1 MKITNVRTIC
11 LKYNY
16 KKPIM
21 YALGTTK
28 SRQCVIVLIDTD
40 EKITGIGEAAYFGGP
55 TISTKTIIEKELKPE
70 LMGED
75 PFKVERIWKK
85 LFSTSYYH
93 GRRGLVLTCIG
104 AIDIALWDI
113 IGKYCHLPVY
123 KLCGGYRDKILAY
136 ASGGIY
142 QEGKGIQELVKEVQ
156 GYVEKGFKA
165 VKMKVGRNKNLPLSP
180 LEVITDNQG
189 TISLEED
196 LERVRAVRKAIGK
209 DIYLMV
215 DANSSWTPSIAI
227 QMGREFEKLGI
238 YWLEEPVQT
247 DDIRGSK
254 QVAEAL
260 DLQIAGYESEQ
271 GLFGYRELI
280 VRQAVD
286 IVQPDPTWVGGF
298 SEAKKIAHL
307 AQAYGMLCIPHSWNS
322 GVSVKI
328 NSHFIASI
336 SNSQM
341 IELDRNFNPL
351 RDELL
356 LDPIEIDKEGYYH
369 LSEKPGF
376 GIEFNENILKKYTV
390 ED

>member
-1 MKITNVRTIC
+1 MD
-11 LKYNY
+11 
-16 KKPIM
+16 
-21 YALGTTK
+21 ALSTTD

-40 EKITGIGEAAYFGGP
+40 EKICGIGEAAYFGGP
-55 TISTKTIIEKELKPE
+55 TISTKTIIEKELKPQ
-70 LMGED
+70 LIGED
-75 PFKVERIWKK
+75 PFKVEKIWKK
-85 LFSTSYYH
+85 LFSTSYHH
-93 GRRGLVLTCIG
+93 GRRGLVLTSIG
-104 AIDIALWDI
+104 AIDVALWDI

-136 ASGGIY
+136 ASGGYY
-142 QEGKGIQELVKEVQ
+142 QEGKSIQELIKEVQ

-165 VKMKVGRNKNLPLSP
+165 VKMKVGRNKNIPLSF
-180 LEVITDNQG
+180 LEVSTDNQG
-189 TISLEED
+189 TVSLEED

-209 DIYLMV
+209 DTYLMV
-215 DANSSWTPSIAI
+215 DANNSWIPSIAI

-238 YWLEEPVQT
+238 YWLEEPVKT
-247 DDIRGSK
+247 DDIRGS
-254 QVAEAL
+254 QRVAEAL

-271 GLFGYRELI
+271 SLFGYRELI

-307 AQAYGMLCIPHSWNS
+307 AEAYGMLCIPHSINS
-322 GVSVKI
+322 AVSIKV

-356 LDPIEIDKEGYYH
+356 LDPIEIDPEGYLH

-376 GIEFNENILKKYTV
+376 GIDFNENTIRKYIV